1 MMDEKQKKALYNP
14 EKTETD
20 KAKLKKYRAQEL
32 DPKCLD
38 DRQPSFG
45 LTNRGELIPCC
56 WMDNQVNRLD
66 EDYQKL
72 LAVSKIE
79 DYDSIDEI
87 LFTDEWIKFSKNITK
102 GIGFMSC
109 HNICKKRETPQHKR
123 ENWHHDDGFDLPDVS
138 TGTSRKIS
146 IRET

>member
-1 MMDEKQKKALYNP
+1 MDKKQEQALYKP
-14 EKTETD
+14 KRTVVDDT
-20 KAKLKKYRAQEL
+20 KIQKYMDNEI

-56 WMDNQVNRLD
+56 WMDNQTNRYD

-87 LFTDEWIKFSKNITK
+87 LYTDEWIQFSKNISN
-102 GIGFMSC
+102 GIGFISC
-109 HNICKKRETPQHKR
+109 YQVCKKRETPQHKR
-123 ENWHHDDGFDLPDVS
+123 ESFYKDDGSDLDDVS
-138 TGTSRKIS
+138 VDTSKKVR
-146 IRET
+146 IREV

>member
-1 MMDEKQKKALYNP
+1 MDKKQEQALYKP
-14 EKTETD
+14 KRTAVDDTKIEK
-20 KAKLKKYRAQEL
+20 YMSHEL

-56 WMDNQVNRLD
+56 WMDNQVNRHD

-87 LFTDEWIKFSKNITK
+87 LFTDEWIQFSKNISN
-102 GIGFMSC
+102 GIGFISC
-109 HNICKKRETPQHKR
+109 HHVCKKRETPQHKR
-123 ENWHHDDGFDLPDVS
+123 ESLYEDGGFDLDDVFGS
-138 TGTSRKIS
+138 TSKKVR
-146 IRET
+146 IREL